1 MGQRHPGEPA
11 KEIAALAQD
20 RDPTAVLADGDIA
33 SSAEIA
39 IKLRIRSIESL
50 ETPPMNVTDA
60 AAAARK
66 QEGIRPST
74 ILYSPLQSS
83 RAPRP
88 KSAPFCEAG
97 APSDLRKRPWP
108 RGLGRLLSPP
118 REMVN
123 SLSKE
128 LAGKQ
133 APSPPYSSYCAR
145 DASHL
150 P

>member
-1 MGQRHPGEPA
+1 MGKRRPGEPA

-20 RDPTAVLADGDIA
+20 QDPTAVLANGDIA
-33 SSAEIA
+33 SSAEIS
-39 IKLRIRSIESL
+39 IKLRIRPIESL
-50 ETPPMNVTDA
+50 ETARMNATDA

-66 QEGIRPST
+66 QEGIHPST
-74 ILYSPLQSS
+74 ILYRPLQSG

-88 KSAPFCEAG
+88 KSAPFCEAD

-123 SLSKE
+123 SLPKE
-128 LAGKQ
+128 LAGKR

-145 DASHL
+145 DASH
-150 P
+150 PP